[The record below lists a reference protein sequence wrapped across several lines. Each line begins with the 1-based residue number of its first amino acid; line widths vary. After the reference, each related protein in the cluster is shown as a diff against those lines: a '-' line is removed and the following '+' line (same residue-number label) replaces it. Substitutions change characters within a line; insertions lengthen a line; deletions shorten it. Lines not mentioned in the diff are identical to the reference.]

1 MAKPSLKASSTGL
14 QQAHE
19 VFVKQE
25 LTQELIASKLGCN
38 RSVVSKFFGGD
49 NIWEKYF
56 VEICKVLDLNW
67 QEVTEGYITP
77 LVETIRHKVKDSIQE
92 WCGTIRILDMTQPIG
107 LSQIYTDVNIL
118 EKPTALR
125 RKTVG
130 ELLKEYGYKENFDRF
145 ALGKVIEERV
155 LGEIA
160 VEKYEKLI
168 VLGKPGAGKT
178 TFLKYLAIQCIQG
191 KFKPNLVPIFISL
204 KYFSET
210 LEEYEFNLNKSS
222 LIGYIEKQFSVCG
235 VQENEILDL
244 LKNGHALILMDGLDE
259 VGAEYQKRTLQEVRD
274 TFMMFHDNHFIITC
288 RVAAWE
294 DSFDAFTEVEI
305 SDFDDQ
311 QINNFANSWFKRKLV
326 NSKDFIKQL
335 KNNNRAYQL
344 ATTPLLLTLLCLVF
358 EESGELPR
366 NRSSLYQEGLSILLK
381 KWDAKRGIYR
391 DIGDIFYKKLSIDRK
406 EKLLRMI
413 AYDTFKEEKYFFTPQ
428 EIQTTIETNIKEI
441 AHLDHDLIIS
451 QLDVEE
457 TLNSIEA
464 QHGLI
469 VERAKG
475 IYSFSHLT
483 FHEYFTARE
492 ITRSEKLQ
500 GLKEL
505 VNQLNNKRWREVFLL
520 VSEMLDNSGDFFRM
534 IKKSVDKISVEEK
547 EILQTHLEK
556 INEKVKPI
564 QNLFEVTDNKDRL
577 YASIRAFYFDID
589 YEIDPNRQLCLMLD
603 QRSKYLICGSCFTRI
618 LNDIDSF
625 EEGVIEAK
633 KYDENHSGNNTKIID
648 ASSSNEIMKIAV
660 EYGINANRIK
670 KDEQE
675 KLEEIKNDFF
685 DDLKIDEDRLKLGA
699 ERVRNIASNKQLGKA
714 LLGYDFQRFSDEE
727 KKILKKYYDV
737 NCLLV
742 SCLNTDCT
750 VDSQVFEEI
759 FHGFLVPR

>member
-1 MAKPSLKASSTGL
+1 
-14 QQAHE
+14 
-19 VFVKQE
+19 
-25 LTQELIASKLGCN
+25 
-38 RSVVSKFFGGD
+38 
-49 NIWEKYF
+49 
-56 VEICKVLDLNW
+56 
-67 QEVTEGYITP
+67 
-77 LVETIRHKVKDSIQE
+77 
-92 WCGTIRILDMTQPIG
+92 
-107 LSQIYTDVNIL
+107 
-118 EKPTALR
+118 
-125 RKTVG
+125 
-130 ELLKEYGYKENFDRF
+130 
-145 ALGKVIEERV
+145 
-155 LGEIA
+155 
-160 VEKYEKLI
+160 
-168 VLGKPGAGKT
+168 
-178 TFLKYLAIQCIQG
+178 
-191 KFKPNLVPIFISL
+191 
-204 KYFSET
+204 
-210 LEEYEFNLNKSS
+210 
-222 LIGYIEKQFSVCG
+222 
-235 VQENEILDL
+235 
-244 LKNGHALILMDGLDE
+244 
-259 VGAEYQKRTLQEVRD
+259 
-274 TFMMFHDNHFIITC
+274 
-288 RVAAWE
+288 
-294 DSFDAFTEVEI
+294 
-305 SDFDDQ
+305 
-311 QINNFANSWFKRKLV
+311 
-326 NSKDFIKQL
+326 
-335 KNNNRAYQL
+335 
-344 ATTPLLLTLLCLVF
+344 
-358 EESGELPR
+358 
-366 NRSSLYQEGLSILLK
+366 
-381 KWDAKRGIYR
+381 
-391 DIGDIFYKKLSIDRK
+391 LSIDRK

-534 IKKSVDKISVEEK
+534 IKKSVDEISVEEK